1 MCTFSAIFDFDKG
14 TNRYKTQDVVNTYLN
29 AWTLAVI
36 SVFDLDFFVHRETL
50 LGQLTVHVRQIS
62 EEFSQRTGHR
72 GGKGVPKGKNLPEV
86 VNNIVYV
93 RQLEAKVRHM
103 CLASWLA
110 GWLVGWLVGFIDW
123 LIDWLVDWLIEW
135 VID

>member
-1 MCTFSAIFDFDKG
+1 MLLFFAPDLLISTWADLSKKELTF
-14 TNRYKTQDVVNTYLN
+14 
-29 AWTLAVI
+29 LA
-36 SVFDLDFFVHRETL
+36 HYRETL

-93 RQLEAKVRHM
+93 RQLEAKVQQ
-103 CLASWLA
+103 
-110 GWLVGWLVGFIDW
+110 
-123 LIDWLVDWLIEW
+123 E
-135 VID
+135 